1 MLTKR
6 QVEIFLQFC
15 EHENEYLKAN
25 HFSDELNVSLRTVQN
40 DLKVIKK
47 EMQNESSFS
56 IESKVPFGTRL
67 VVHDQNKFDEYLSS
81 LKNQNE
87 ESLSE
92 KDGRVHKLLNYLM
105 KQRKS
110 VPLSQC
116 ADYIYVSKS
125 TLINDLKEVEQILNK
140 FSLKLIQSVGYV
152 WVDGLER
159 DRRMCLIDN
168 DNNNFNIISSNPLS
182 DMEGNR
188 LESIRKILMDEFLHE
203 QYPISDVEFQ
213 NIIIWIN
220 ISVLRIKDFF
230 YLNEEDIDNQ
240 SDLDLELKIAN
251 KIYTRIEKHFH
262 IRIPQPEINFLAL
275 YISNHSNVKNIHYI
289 SDEINDFIFEALERI
304 RQVYPTDFTH
314 DMNLRMSLA
323 LHCEPLISRAKNNIQ
338 IKNEMLDY
346 IKQSF
351 SYAFEI
357 ATYFSYL
364 LSEQFQ
370 CKIKESETAFL
381 AIYFN
386 KSLNEQ
392 QNSNGG
398 KKICIITNLQRS
410 QYFLLEQ
417 FLYDKFQKYISMIK
431 FVNTHELETLNLD
444 NYDLFF
450 STEDNRAT
458 EVGLATKINFFP
470 NDKELEKIKV
480 RIEGFKNID
489 DTLCLFDP
497 RLFAIKDFSD
507 KKQTQDWL
515 VNKAVSLYK
524 VKNLSEE
531 IELREEFGSTYFGNK
546 IAILHPMHANLED
559 SFIGEILLKKPIVWD
574 NEGNHVQVVF
584 LLCIEKSNLEA
595 FRAWDFLSPALFN
608 PDFIKQ
614 ISYVNNFDEFK
625 ALCENKLKSQIISKS

>member
-81 LKNQNE
+81 LKSQNE

-92 KDGRVHKLLNYLM
+92 KDGRIHKLLNYLM

-168 DNNNFNIISSNPLS
+168 DNNNLNIISSNPLS

-188 LESIRKILMDEFLHE
+188 LENIRKILMDEFLHE

-262 IRIPQPEINFLAL
+262 IRVPQPEINFWL
-275 YISNHSNVKNIHYI
+275 YISAIIAMSKT
-289 SDEINDFIFEALERI
+289 FIIF
-304 RQVYPTDFTH
+304 
-314 DMNLRMSLA
+314 RM
-323 LHCEPLISRAKNNIQ
+323 K
-338 IKNEMLDY
+338 
-346 IKQSF
+346 
-351 SYAFEI
+351 
-357 ATYFSYL
+357 
-364 LSEQFQ
+364 
-370 CKIKESETAFL
+370 
-381 AIYFN
+381 
-386 KSLNEQ
+386 
-392 QNSNGG
+392 
-398 KKICIITNLQRS
+398 
-410 QYFLLEQ
+410 
-417 FLYDKFQKYISMIK
+417 SMISSSK
-431 FVNTHELETLNLD
+431 HLYVFAK
-444 NYDLFF
+444 
-450 STEDNRAT
+450 S
-458 EVGLATKINFFP
+458 IQ
-470 NDKELEKIKV
+470 
-480 RIEGFKNID
+480 RISHTI
-489 DTLCLFDP
+489 
-497 RLFAIKDFSD
+497 
-507 KKQTQDWL
+507 
-515 VNKAVSLYK
+515 
-524 VKNLSEE
+524 
-531 IELREEFGSTYFGNK
+531 
-546 IAILHPMHANLED
+546 
-559 SFIGEILLKKPIVWD
+559 
-574 NEGNHVQVVF
+574 
-584 LLCIEKSNLEA
+584 
-595 FRAWDFLSPALFN
+595 
-608 PDFIKQ
+608 
-614 ISYVNNFDEFK
+614 
-625 ALCENKLKSQIISKS
+625 